1 MKQKTKQIR
10 IPSNIDYDRLFSKIE
25 GKDSYKNELIDA
37 TYVVLSF
44 LYPSKKYIKATNGF
58 NGFKPI
64 LNEEIN
70 KTTRN
75 RFEKV
80 KRLLMDKNSHSSG
93 AILKVNSKYLK
104 FVKPMSYKLNDE
116 LFLNP
121 GERWV
126 ELGSNA
132 EKRLLRYEEEGIKR
146 YEEFKSTYQFLLD
159 KYESDITI
167 DDGAFDYIIQLKTLL
182 LERVAKYDV
191 DKDEMT
197 KRVNYT
203 IKEMKSKI
211 RAIQKKNFRP
221 SVSKSNHRLNSVI
234 TRLNRELR
242 YYLKINGNRLVEVD
256 VKSSQ
261 PYVLGSILTNS
272 FFSRSNINDFSLNS
286 IFPQLFNQ
294 LDYIVNQSTD
304 DITSLIKNSIYN
316 NKEGFPKYFMS
327 GGLDNCLEIQSYRN
341 LSFKE
346 GFYPHLNNTFLNGD
360 FETQKVKDNV
370 MLLLNLK
377 NLRKR
382 DNIVLIQ
389 QFKKHFPNINSFIE
403 SINNLNS
410 FKSAIAILLQRT
422 ESYLFLRVGCKAVNE
437 RLPDVPFLTIHDSI
451 LIAEQYCEIVTPILK
466 ESLNSITRI
475 EPGVSVKVIQDP
487 MTTLEVDIE
496 EIWGK
501 LISKKWKKLT
511 TCHYSLKGWC

>member
-1 MKQKTKQIR
+1 MKQKSKQIK

-80 KRLLMDKNSHSSG
+80 KKLLMDKNSHSSG
-93 AILKVNSKYLK
+93 AILKVNPKYLK

-167 DDGAFDYIIQLKTLL
+167 DDGAFDYVIKLKSVL
-182 LERVAKYDV
+182 LERVAKYDG

-197 KRVNYT
+197 KRVNYI
-203 IKEMKSKI
+203 IKEMNSKI
-211 RAIQKKNFRP
+211 RAIQKKNCRP

-242 YYLKINGNRLVEVD
+242 YYLKINGNKLVEVD
-256 VKSSQ
+256 MKSSQ
-261 PYVLGSILTNS
+261 PYVLGSILTDN
-272 FFSRSNINDFSLNS
+272 FFSRGNINDFSLNS

-327 GGLDNCLEIQSYRN
+327 GGINNCPEIQSYRK
-341 LSFKE
+341 LPFKD
-346 GFYPHLNNTFLNGD
+346 GFYPHLNTTYLNGD
-360 FETQKVKDNV
+360 FETKKVKDNV

-437 RLPDVPFLTIHDSI
+437 RLPNVPFLTIHDSI
-451 LIAEQYCEIVTPILK
+451 LIEEQYSEEVGSILQQ
-466 ESLNSITRI
+466 SLNSVSGI
-475 EPGVSVKVIQDP
+475 ESGVSVKVIQDP
-487 MTTLEVDIE
+487 MTTLEVDTDY
-496 EIWGK
+496 IWGK